1 MFFVHLWL
9 PKAHVEAPLPGSM
22 ILAGVLLKLGGYGLI
37 RIFKIFSLSLFSFGG
52 WFFCVGLIGGV
63 YVCVICLGQVD
74 LKALVAYSSVSH
86 IGILVGGLMRF
97 SLAGLKGGVLILV
110 THGLTSSCMFLVLFL
125 FYCRRFSR
133 SVFSIKSML

>member
-1 MFFVHLWL
+1 
-9 PKAHVEAPLPGSM
+9 
-22 ILAGVLLKLGGYGLI
+22 LI

-86 IGILVGGLMRF
+86 MGILVGGLMRF
-97 SLAGLKGGVLILV
+97 SLAGLKGGVLMLV